1 MKDIHQQIQEILL
14 EMMTARQEV
23 NFYLKANMEI
33 MNLAKKELDDY
44 DEKYASKIEEAD
56 EKEKFEMKME
66 LHKGHTIL
74 KALDKLSTLIK
85 REVDKSKRRDNELSE
100 QLKQFCKR
108 HQIDWN
114 QYISNNEEQDS

>member
-44 DEKYASKIEEAD
+44 DEKYASIIEEAD

-114 QYISNNEEQDS
+114 QYISINEEQDS

>member
-66 LHKGHTIL
+66 LYKGHTIL
-74 KALDKLSTLIK
+74 KALDKLSTLIN

-114 QYISNNEEQDS
+114 QYISINEGQDS